1 MEKGQ
6 VKISGE
12 VYRRALKNF
21 GQLTE
26 ADLRE
31 LFPDFGSYKWYRVEA
46 DTTYDGFV
54 VSYMREEK
62 K

>member
-12 VYRRALKNF
+12 VYRRALKNH

-26 ADLRE
+26 EDVRK
-31 LFPDFGSYKWYRVEA
+31 LFPDFASYKWYRVEA
-46 DTTYDGFV
+46 DTTYGGFV